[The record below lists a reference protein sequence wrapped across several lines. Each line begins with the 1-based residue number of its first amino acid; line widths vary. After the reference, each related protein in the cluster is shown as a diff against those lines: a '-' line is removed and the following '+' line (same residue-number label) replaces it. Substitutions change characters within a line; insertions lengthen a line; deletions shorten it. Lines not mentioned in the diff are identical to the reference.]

1 VAFTSAIRCW
11 STTEP
16 VSTTA
21 DPAARPPLGSP
32 LTGHNGTVWAV
43 TYAPDRPLL
52 ASAGDD
58 GIVRLWDLTSLID
71 LRDHVMKRAC
81 FVTGGGLSRG
91 EWESYVP
98 GLEYVD
104 VCKNVTRPR

>member
-1 VAFTSAIRCW
+1 V
-11 STTEP
+11 EL
-16 VSTTA
+16 
-21 DPAARPPLGSP
+21 DHPAAPALVDAPR
-32 LTGHNGTVWAV
+32 TAHDGTVWAV
-43 TYAPDRPLL
+43 TYAPNRPLL

-81 FVTGGGLSRG
+81 FITGGGLSRG

>member
-1 VAFTSAIRCW
+1 VAFTSAVRCW
-11 STTEP
+11 STTQP

-21 DPAARPPLGSP
+21 DPAAPTPLGSP
-32 LTGHNGTVWAV
+32 LTGHNGAVWAV

-71 LRDHVMKRAC
+71 LRDQVMKRAC
-81 FVTGGGLSRG
+81 FVIGGGLSRG
-91 EWESYVP
+91 EWESYGP
-98 GLEYVD
+98 GLSTSTSVR
-104 VCKNVTRPR
+104 T